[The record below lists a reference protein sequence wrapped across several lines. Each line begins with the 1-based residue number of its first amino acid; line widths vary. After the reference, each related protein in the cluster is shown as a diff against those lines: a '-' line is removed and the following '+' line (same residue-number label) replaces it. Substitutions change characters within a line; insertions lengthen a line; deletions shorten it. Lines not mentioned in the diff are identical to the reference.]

1 VSTRRLIAS
10 AAALPVVLAAGVW
23 TGLGGAGLGAES
35 AAPAGFT
42 ARLNGAQEVPKP
54 KGVKASAQGTFTAT
68 LARNGVGGTLSW
80 KLTFQ
85 GLSGKAT
92 ASHIHLGARGRA
104 GGVKVS
110 LCGPCR
116 TGMRGFARVDAK
128 TISALIAGTAY
139 VNVHTAKNAAG
150 EIRGQ
155 ISKTAKPPQLPAP
168 TTTNATTTGTT
179 TAEPDPY
186 P

>member
-1 VSTRRLIAS
+1 V
-10 AAALPVVLAAGVW
+10 ALPVILAAGVW

-42 ARLNGAQEVPKP
+42 ARLSGAQEVPKP
-54 KGVKASAQGTFTAT
+54 KGVKAAAQGTFTAT
-68 LARNGVGGTLSW
+68 LVRERVGGMLNW

-104 GGVKVS
+104 GAVKVS

-116 TGMRGFARVDAK
+116 TGARGSARVDAK
-128 TISALIAGTAY
+128 TVAALLAGTAY
-139 VNVHTAKNAAG
+139 VNVHTLRNAAG

-155 ISKTAKPPQLPAP
+155 IVKTAKPPTVPPP
-168 TTTNATTTGTT
+168 TMTNETTTGTT
-179 TAEPDPY
+179 TGEPDPY

>member
-1 VSTRRLIAS
+1 VSTRRLVAS
-10 AAALPVVLAAGVW
+10 AAALPVILAAGIW
-23 TGLGGAGLGAES
+23 TGLGGAGLGTET

-42 ARLNGAQEVPKP
+42 ARLNAAQEVPKP
-54 KGVKASAQGTFTAT
+54 KGVKVGAQGTLTAT
-68 LARNGVGGTLSW
+68 LVRSGARGTLNW
-80 KLTFQ
+80 KLTFKA
-85 GLSGKAT
+85 LSGKAT

-116 TGMRGFARVDAK
+116 TGSRGSARVDAK
-128 TISALIAGTAY
+128 TISALMAGTAY
-139 VNVHTAKNAAG
+139 VNVHTARNAAG

-155 ISKTAKPPQLPAP
+155 IVKTAKPPQVPPP
-168 TTTNATTTGTT
+168 TTTDATTAGTTTGD
-179 TAEPDPY
+179 PDPY

>member
-1 VSTRRLIAS
+1 VI
-10 AAALPVVLAAGVW
+10 LAAGVW

-54 KGVKASAQGTFTAT
+54 KGLKAGAQGSFTAT
-68 LARNGVGGTLSW
+68 LLRNRVGGTLSW

-92 ASHIHLGARGRA
+92 ASHIHVGARGRA

-116 TGMRGFARVDAK
+116 TGARGSARVDAK
-128 TISALIAGTAY
+128 TILALMAGTAY
-139 VNVHTAKNAAG
+139 VNVHTARNPAG

-155 ISKTAKPPQLPAP
+155 IAKSTKPPQVPPP

-179 TAEPDPY
+179 TGEPDPY